1 MRVGDWPWVRGHL
14 GFNMLAT
21 RQVAKAVPA
30 RRYTPNICLVTRPLT
45 STAPVVTAVV
55 FVELVGRRHC
65 KGARL
70 QVALLPRRTRVQ

>member
-21 RQVAKAVPA
+21 RQVVKAVPA
-30 RRYTPNICLVTRPLT
+30 RRSHAQYLPRPLT